1 MYKYMKLYKHMY
13 IYTYMSK
20 ADPGPAH
27 THPLSN
33 TWGMC
38 EGASKQSPGPKI
50 STTPTDLKFLNS
62 WIMPQHVFTGLLQ
75 NLECDFSIEAIQFL
89 TFLTTRLSTEF
100 CFCFLKNQ
108 EELPIVYNSVEF
120 NISNVFQLLFYRNNN
135 VYLNDWMLRMIV
147 QFNCESFLFPC
158 SCWKILSQYENPTHI
173 WAETPSIK

>member
-1 MYKYMKLYKHMY
+1 MGYVWRGIKTIPRPQDFY
-13 IYTYMSK
+13 
-20 ADPGPAH
+20 H
-27 THPLSN
+27 THWSEIP
-33 TWGMC
+33 
-38 EGASKQSPGPKI
+38 E
-50 STTPTDLKFLNS
+50 FLD
-62 WIMPQHVFTGLLQ
+62 MPQHVFTGLLQ

-135 VYLNDWMLRMIV
+135 VNLNDWMLRMIVQFNCESFLFPV

-173 WAETPSIK
+173 WAETQSKK